1 MEKSQRIR
9 QTRGILL
16 LVLTAFIWG
25 TAFVAQ
31 SVGMDYIGPFTFN
44 GVRNLV
50 ACVAL
55 SPVIFFFD
63 FTRKKKGIVKPEFQ
77 NKLYIKGGIICGIF
91 LFAASSLQQIGIM
104 YTTAGKA
111 GFLTALYIV
120 FVPVLGIFFRK
131 KTGILVW
138 ICVIIALMGAYLLSV
153 KEGFSIAYSDIYLLI
168 CAVLFSWQIIF
179 IDKYAPLTD
188 NVKLSFVQFLTTGV
202 ISTVIA
208 LVVEHPS
215 IANILAC
222 AGPILYTAVMSSG
235 VAYTLQ
241 IVGQRDTP
249 PAIASLVMSL
259 ESVFSALAGW
269 VVLNEVLS
277 PKETLGCVLVFA
289 AVILSQLPF
298 NEIKEKLLSKA
309 AGGR

>member
-9 QTRGILL
+9 QARGTLL

-31 SVGMDYIGPFTFN
+31 SVGMDHVGPFTFN

-63 FTRKKKGIVKPEFQ
+63 FTRKKKNIVKPEFQ
-77 NKLYIKGGIICGIF
+77 NKLYIKGGIICGVF

-131 KTGILVW
+131 KTGPVVW
-138 ICVIIALMGAYLLSV
+138 ICVIIALAGAYLLSV

-208 LVVEHPS
+208 LIAERPS
-215 IANILAC
+215 LTAILAC

-241 IVGQRDTP
+241 IVGQKDTP

-309 AGGR
+309 VGDR

>member
-9 QTRGILL
+9 QTRGTLL

-44 GVRNLV
+44 GIRNLV
-50 ACVAL
+50 ACAAL

-63 FTRKKKGIVKPEFQ
+63 FTRKKKGIVEPEFR
-77 NKLYIKGGIICGIF
+77 NRLYIKGGIICGLF

-131 KTGILVW
+131 KTGALVW
-138 ICVIIALMGAYLLSV
+138 ICVIIALTGAYLLSV

-208 LVVEHPS
+208 LIAERPS
-215 IANILAC
+215 ISSVLAC

-241 IVGQRDTP
+241 IVGQKDTP

-277 PKETLGCVLVFA
+277 PKETVGCVLVFA

-309 AGGR
+309 SGGR

>member
-9 QTRGILL
+9 QARGTLL

-31 SVGMDYIGPFTFN
+31 SVGMDHVGPFTFN

-63 FTRKKKGIVKPEFQ
+63 FTRKKKNIVKPELQ
-77 NKLYIKGGIICGIF
+77 NKLYIKGGIICGVF

-131 KTGILVW
+131 KTGPVVW
-138 ICVIIALMGAYLLSV
+138 ICVIIALAGAYLLSV

-168 CAVLFSWQIIF
+168 CAVLFAWQIIF

-188 NVKLSFVQFLTTGV
+188 NVKLSFVQFLTTGI

-208 LVVEHPS
+208 LIAERPS
-215 IANILAC
+215 LTAILAC

-241 IVGQRDTP
+241 IVGQKDTP

-309 AGGR
+309 VGDR

>member
-1 MEKSQRIR
+1 MERSQRIR
-9 QTRGILL
+9 QTRGTLL
-16 LVLTAFIWG
+16 LVLAAFIWG

-55 SPVIFFFD
+55 SPVILFFD
-63 FTRKKKGIVKPEFQ
+63 ARRKRSGIIKPEYS
-77 NKLYIKGGIICGIF
+77 NKLYIKGGIICGVF
-91 LFAASSLQQIGIM
+91 LFAASSLQQIGIQ

-120 FVPVLGIFFRK
+120 FVPVLGIFFKK
-131 KTGILVW
+131 KTGPMVW
-138 ICVIIALMGAYLLSV
+138 ICVIIALAGAYLLSV
-153 KEGFSIAYSDIYLLI
+153 KEGFTIAYSDIYLLL
-168 CAVLFSWQIIF
+168 CAVLFSWQIIAV
-179 IDKYAPLTD
+179 DKYAPLTD

-202 ISTVIA
+202 ISTAIA
-208 LVVEHPS
+208 MITESPDLGS
-215 IANILAC
+215 ILAC
-222 AGPILYTAVMSSG
+222 SGPILYTAVMSSG

-241 IVGQRDTP
+241 IVGQKDTP

-269 VVLNEVLS
+269 VLLHELLS
-277 PKETLGCVLVFA
+277 LKETLGCVLVFT

-298 NEIKEKLLSKA
+298 NEIKEKLFARRHHS
-309 AGGR
+309 R